1 MSGSRA
7 KARHTC
13 YYIYIIYIIIYNY
26 ERPQRRT
33 LPLPSN
39 CQGMGQPARCIPAL
53 RTACSQQVSAYYSLA
68 SHPYFSVYAQF
79 RVRAIDRAIA
89 RSCDYHAHFFRI
101 RLTVPIARYLA
112 KRFGMAGEDDMA
124 ALILDGAVDTVK
136 DLVQKFGATFKEK
149 DEEKKAALKKDLTE
163 YVIPRVLGG
172 LEKLAAAN
180 NCVEG
185 WFYGPK
191 VSYADFYFSHF
202 VTYLQGDVPDLLDK
216 YPALKKQ
223 NESVTTLPNIAKW
236 DQG

>member
-1 MSGSRA
+1 MPTYKLTYFDARGRA
-7 KARHTC
+7 
-13 YYIYIIYIIIYNY
+13 
-26 ERPQRRT
+26 E
-33 LPLPSN
+33 
-39 CQGMGQPARCIPAL
+39 
-53 RTACSQQVSAYYSLA
+53 V
-68 SHPYFSVYAQF
+68 
-79 RVRAIDRAIA
+79 
-89 RSCDYHAHFFRI
+89 I
-101 RLTVPIARYLA
+101 RLIFAQAGVEYEDNRLTSEQWAEFKPRTPYGVIPVLEVDGKKVAGSVPIARYLA

-124 ALILDGAVDTVK
+124 ALILDGAVDAVK

-216 YPALKKQ
+216 YPALKKL
-223 NESVTTLPNIAKW
+223 NKSVTTLPNIAKW
-236 DQG
+236 IKDRPETQF